1 MNPVPAIAALESAG
15 GRQPLTTLQALAE
28 ALTREVP
35 PALAPSGGDVDTVR
49 VQAPAETQAAQRPL
63 EHLVRPALVT
73 ALHAPPSDAVR
84 PRQMPGAR
92 HREEPRDDPD
102 DGARDEGRQQRDA
115 APGEARGEEPEVAPE
130 STHEGA
136 PTDGSGPCWR
146 AASDTRADRDA
157 APGHDRAAPQ
167 RQAPSQEAAALAAF
181 LRTQGPAEAV
191 TDLAR
196 GRRVL
201 LVLPAPGA
209 AGPWAAAQ
217 AWLIDGRRA
226 HRFAA
231 RWWQRT
237 PDVAWP
243 AWRLF
248 RDGDPLL
255 ARGLASRSGSCRLRL
270 GTVTQRIPDPAG
282 QAAATLAI
290 NDRQRFAQAL
300 AGQWSVVLAVAPPGS
315 WTP

>member
-1 MNPVPAIAALESAG
+1 MNPVAAIAALESAG
-15 GRQPLTTLQALAE
+15 GRQPLATLQALAE
-28 ALTREVP
+28 ALSREAP
-35 PALAPSGGDVDTVR
+35 PTLAPSGGDVDTVR

-63 EHLVRPALVT
+63 EHLVQPALVT
-73 ALHAPPSDAVR
+73 TLHAPPSDPVR
-84 PRQMPGAR
+84 PRHIPGAR
-92 HREEPRDDPD
+92 QRETTRDDPD
-102 DGARDEGRQQRDA
+102 DGCHEDARQQREA
-115 APGEARGEEPEVAPE
+115 APQDVPEEG
-130 STHEGA
+130 HEGA
-136 PTDGSGPCWR
+136 PSDGSGPSWR
-146 AASDTRADRDA
+146 TAGDIRGDRDGA
-157 APGHDRAAPQ
+157 AGRDRAAPH
-167 RQAPSQEAAALAAF
+167 REPPSHEAAALAAF

-191 TDLAR
+191 ADLAR

-231 RWWQRT
+231 HWWQRR
-237 PDVAWP
+237 PDAAWP

-270 GTVTQRIPDPAG
+270 GTPPQRIPDPAG
-282 QAAATLAI
+282 HASTTLAI

-300 AGQWSVVLAVAPPGS
+300 AGQWSVVLTVAPPGS